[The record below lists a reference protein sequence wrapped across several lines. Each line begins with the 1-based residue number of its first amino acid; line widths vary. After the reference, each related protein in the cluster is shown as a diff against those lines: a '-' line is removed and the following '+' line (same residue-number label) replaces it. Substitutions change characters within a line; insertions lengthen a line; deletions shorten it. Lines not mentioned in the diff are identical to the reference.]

1 MHEHKRGG
9 RAATGLARHEG
20 HPRQVLPVPS
30 RRGPG
35 IFAAFAA
42 CLLLASV
49 LILFLQVQGF
59 LGQLEARLAVEN
71 GGDRRLHALN
81 QHMEALQVR
90 FNALLAESVEV
101 RMKDLE
107 RNIDAGKVGTADLQV
122 FESLKNDLKTL
133 ESYAQRTGA
142 LGFDYPQRE
151 HSRYQAVATVAPAAA
166 VAATPAS
173 NQALRSEVLE
183 IRQLLYSLLAALA
196 LALLAGVNYWLNQR
210 RNIRRLTLLVAP
222 PLLAAPPSESRR

>member
-1 MHEHKRGG
+1 MYEHKRGG
-9 RAATGLARHEG
+9 RAATGLTRHEG
-20 HPRQVLPVPS
+20 VPRQVLPVPG

-35 IFAAFAA
+35 IFAALAA

-59 LGQLEARLAVEN
+59 LGHLEARLTVES
-71 GGDRRLHALN
+71 GGDRRLNALN

-101 RMKDLE
+101 RLKDLE

-133 ESYAQRTGA
+133 ESYAQRNGA
-142 LGFDYPQRE
+142 LGFDYPSRE
-151 HSRYQAVATVAPAAA
+151 HSRYQAVVAVAPATAA
-166 VAATPAS
+166 PAP
-173 NQALRSEVLE
+173 NQVLRSEVLE
-183 IRQLLYSLLAALA
+183 IRQLLYGLLAALA
-196 LALLAGVNYWLNQR
+196 MALLAAANYWWNQR

-222 PLLAAPPSESRR
+222 PLLVSPPSESRR